1 MKKLYSRLHPAHVCA
16 NHPTLIEQAI
26 YMGEGLAKPK
36 LYRVKGSNKLW
47 DSKTPYEEEAERP
60 SERSRPRYISLV
72 TDTESEYKKVFSK
85 LNPARIGANHP
96 TPFKQANPHGRRH
109 VTVNGRVLA
118 TSGIKKFQC
127 QVKHRETQ

>member
-16 NHPTLIEQAI
+16 NCPTLMEQAI

-36 LYRVKGSNKLW
+36 LYRVKGFNKLW

-85 LNPARIGANHP
+85 LNPARIGANRP
-96 TPFKQANPHGRRH
+96 TQTEGGNQHR
-109 VTVNGRVLA
+109 
-118 TSGIKKFQC
+118 TSPGTAKI
-127 QVKHRETQ
+127 

>member
-60 SERSRPRYISLV
+60 SEWSRPQYS
-72 TDTESEYKKVFSK
+72 
-85 LNPARIGANHP
+85 
-96 TPFKQANPHGRRH
+96 
-109 VTVNGRVLA
+109 
-118 TSGIKKFQC
+118 SG
-127 QVKHRETQ
+127 H